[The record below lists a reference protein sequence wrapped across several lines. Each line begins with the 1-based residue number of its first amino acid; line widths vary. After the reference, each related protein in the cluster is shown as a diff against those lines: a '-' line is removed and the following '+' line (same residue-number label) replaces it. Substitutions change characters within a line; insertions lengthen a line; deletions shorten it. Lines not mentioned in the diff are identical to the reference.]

1 MADEQPIT
9 TTPTPDPIAADNA
22 KTRNRLTVI
31 IGGTFSVCVIALVLS
46 LVIISVKKGEPI
58 ASGVITESLGPILE
72 ALKIAIG
79 M

>member
-9 TTPTPDPIAADNA
+9 TTPTPCPIAVDNA
-22 KTRNRLTVI
+22 KTRNRLAVI
-31 IGGTFSVCVIALVLS
+31 IGVTFSVCVIALDLS
-46 LVIISVKKGEPI
+46 LVIISIKKGEPI
-58 ASGVITESLGPILE
+58 ASGVITESLDPILE

>member
-9 TTPTPDPIAADNA
+9 TTPTPDPIAVDNA

-31 IGGTFSVCVIALVLS
+31 IGVTFSVCVIALVLS
-46 LVIISVKKGEPI
+46 PVIISIKKGEPI
-58 ASGVITESLGPILE
+58 ASGIITESLGPILE

>member
-9 TTPTPDPIAADNA
+9 TTPTPCPIAVDNA

-31 IGGTFSVCVIALVLS
+31 IGVTFSFCIIALVLS
-46 LVIISVKKGEPI
+46 LVTTSVMKGEPI
-58 ASGVITESLGPILE
+58 ASGVITETLGPILE
-72 ALKIAIG
+72 ALNIAIG

>member
-9 TTPTPDPIAADNA
+9 TTPTPDPIAVDNA

-31 IGGTFSVCVIALVLS
+31 IGVTFSVCVIALVLS
-46 LVIISVKKGEPI
+46 PVIISIKKGEHI

-79 M
+79 V